1 MSDAPPLDR
10 LALAVLR
17 RAAGDVDAVDRELRD
32 VCAALRLNGLV
43 GHRLGVTEAG
53 RAVLERAGFGG
64 GEADVD
70 GD

>member
-43 GHRLGVTEAG
+43 GHRL
-53 RAVLERAGFGG
+53 LMFG
-64 GEADVD
+64 
-70 GD
+70 